1 MQLILVEDEESVS
14 RFIKKGFV
22 SEGYQIDV
30 AFDGTIAKSL
40 FEKKPYDL
48 AILDINLPG
57 LNGYQLCQHFKKI
70 NPYIPVIF
78 LTALDSIDDK
88 VAGFESGADDYL
100 VKPFEF
106 KELLLRTK
114 ALIRRSTHAGNATL
128 KLVIADLEMD
138 TSGKIVS
145 RAGKRLDLT
154 AREYSL
160 LEYLMINKG
169 RGLDLTAADI
179 LKKHPRR
186 HKSTTAP
193 EMQIGLRKI

>member
-88 VAGFESGADDYL
+88 LQDLNPVPMTTWLSPLNSRNCCCGL
-100 VKPFEF
+100 KPSSEDPPMQ
-106 KELLLRTK
+106 
-114 ALIRRSTHAGNATL
+114 ATL
-128 KLVIADLEMD
+128 
-138 TSGKIVS
+138 
-145 RAGKRLDLT
+145 R
-154 AREYSL
+154 
-160 LEYLMINKG
+160 
-169 RGLDLTAADI
+169 
-179 LKKHPRR
+179 
-186 HKSTTAP
+186 KSW
-193 EMQIGLRKI
+193 